1 MVILFMV
8 EARGAS
14 NDCIR
19 HHGVSHIVDT
29 TDETACVVVS
39 VLGLWGGIVER
50 VNGFGGIES

>member
-1 MVILFMV
+1 MV